1 MFSCFVLHPYSIKDI
16 MRVKILKQGKKK
28 IVEKIKVAE
37 QTNMELTGPEK
48 HIKNT
53 STCGTI
59 FTESQLKATKDFLN
73 NQSHRKDPHVTG

>member
-1 MFSCFVLHPYSIKDI
+1 

-59 FTESQLKATKDFLN
+59 FT
-73 NQSHRKDPHVTG
+73 

>member
-28 IVEKIKVAE
+28 IVEKIKVAKE
-37 QTNMELTGPEK
+37 TNMKLTAPKK